1 VNPVWRR
8 VRPVVLVVIALGS
21 VMACARGFQP
31 RDFANPEA
39 LFRGAVQEFQQRKWS
54 NAVAGFERLTLDL
67 SSRDSL
73 LVPTYYYLAQAH
85 EKREEFLL
93 AAQAYQRLSDGFP
106 ADTLAPKAI
115 LGEGRSYQQL
125 WRKPVLDAEYG
136 LKALGTLRVLL
147 TAYPDGPEAVDATQR
162 IAAIEDWLA
171 RKDYEVGMHYLRT
184 RKAYDPAIIYFQ
196 DVIETYP
203 NTPTARKA
211 RLAMVQSYRK
221 LKYAEEA
228 RETCD
233 DLHRRHPGDAEVL
246 EVCGP
251 PVMAPPD
258 STPVAPPSVP
268 PPR

>member
-1 VNPVWRR
+1 M
-8 VRPVVLVVIALGS
+8 LVVISLCS
-21 VMACARGFQP
+21 VVACRRGFQP

-39 LFRGAVQEFQQRKWS
+39 LFRGASQEYQQGKWG

-73 LVPTYYYLAQAH
+73 LVPTYYYLAMSH

-93 AAQAYQRLSDGFP
+93 AAQSYQRLSDGFP

-115 LGEGRSYQQL
+115 LGEGRSYQRL

-162 IAAIEDWLA
+162 IATIEDWLA

-258 STPVAPPSVP
+258 STPVASPSVP

>member
-1 VNPVWRR
+1 MSTVWRR
-8 VRPVVLVVIALGS
+8 VRPVVLVVIVLGS
-21 VMACARGFQP
+21 VMACGRGFQP

-39 LFRGAVQEFQQRKWS
+39 LFRGAMQEFQQRKWG

-73 LVPTYYYLAQAH
+73 LVPTYYYLAMAH

-115 LGEGRSYQQL
+115 LGEGRSYQRL

-228 RETCD
+228 QETCD

-258 STPVAPPSVP
+258 STSVASPGAP